1 MGIENIESPHGLHPD
16 ITRRVLQY
24 MGNNIIADGSGVA
37 DVVPEG
43 LEAITVKAVQAVHGT
58 KPHIA
63 LAIFQDGI
71 YLGR

>member
-1 MGIENIESPHGLHPD
+1 MGVENIESPHGLHPD

-43 LEAITVKAVQAVHGT
+43 LEAITVKAVQAVHGA

-71 YLGR
+71 DLGR